1 MLFLLLKDAELK
13 VLCLNDKTLPAGT
26 MVLTALT
33 QFSCKVRQHI
43 YLIYAFC
50 RDVIRAITRAI
61 LTDMD
66 V

>member
-1 MLFLLLKDAELK
+1 MIFLLLKDAELK

-43 YLIYAFC
+43 APIYAFC
-50 RDVIRAITRAI
+50 LHVIWAIRIAI
-61 LTDMD
+61 PTDMAL
-66 V
+66 

>member
-43 YLIYAFC
+43 ALIYAVC
-50 RDVIRAITRAI
+50 LHVIRTIRRAI
-61 LTDMD
+61 PTDMAL
-66 V
+66 